1 MKKLISL
8 SLIFVML
15 ISSPLQVLAQEVT
28 FKPAITFEYDY
39 YKPGQTK
46 EYREEFI
53 AKLRANLDHDYENI
67 TKADSNY
74 RSEMLDWKGYIPID
88 ADYYKAYGTVDKVKE
103 AYNDFLYFNIYP
115 KESPYYIDTALK
127 ADKDTTKTF
136 REEDTDILYILNRYE
151 VVSNDIKTLLRNNP
165 ATEAAKVEKFV
176 RKIPTIIFLTILTF
190 WGLEIYGTATAAV
203 EATAAASLEAGVASA
218 KAVKIGSFLAKF
230 GLFVTLTVADIWITD
245 YVAKEA
251 ERFDERLGDLVESVG
266 FHRIMTDSVGDT
278 SLFRAAQQVGGVD
291 KNAKQLLHDTRFYRC
306 FHYWEPWFKNEKLD
320 RKIAEAK
327 VVSDFYDTGIVE
339 HTPAN
344 HKLIAGTL
352 IMAYG
357 KNQEG
362 IPEITDENKDEV
374 LEQIYNQNQYAMDLV
389 RQELLRNYYALR
401 FIRAE
406 LSNIKDPLRFDRA
419 VIDLATTYKVMFVQ
433 SIDNRL
439 IKRRD
444 QSSAT
449 LFPDAFGNSR
459 GVEHEIF
466 YEENPYYEEF
476 EGIDYLAPH
485 VMDNIPYQGLNQKMY
500 MQHELSS
507 SREIPTDIGFDVL
520 GATSTSNTYPTLLSR
535 AQVNFLVQYISI
547 NDREREKAINDD
559 IAARIAKRENSNRK
573 STDFSYLDGTNLTEG
588 QKRAVR
594 SNCGTK

>member
-1 MKKLISL
+1 
-8 SLIFVML
+8 
-15 ISSPLQVLAQEVT
+15 
-28 FKPAITFEYDY
+28 
-39 YKPGQTK
+39 
-46 EYREEFI
+46 
-53 AKLRANLDHDYENI
+53 
-67 TKADSNY
+67 
-74 RSEMLDWKGYIPID
+74 
-88 ADYYKAYGTVDKVKE
+88 
-103 AYNDFLYFNIYP
+103 
-115 KESPYYIDTALK
+115 
-127 ADKDTTKTF
+127 
-136 REEDTDILYILNRYE
+136 
-151 VVSNDIKTLLRNNP
+151 
-165 ATEAAKVEKFV
+165 
-176 RKIPTIIFLTILTF
+176 
-190 WGLEIYGTATAAV
+190 
-203 EATAAASLEAGVASA
+203 
-218 KAVKIGSFLAKF
+218 
-230 GLFVTLTVADIWITD
+230 
-245 YVAKEA
+245 
-251 ERFDERLGDLVESVG
+251 
-266 FHRIMTDSVGDT
+266 
-278 SLFRAAQQVGGVD
+278 
-291 KNAKQLLHDTRFYRC
+291 
-306 FHYWEPWFKNEKLD
+306 
-320 RKIAEAK
+320 
-327 VVSDFYDTGIVE
+327 
-339 HTPAN
+339 
-344 HKLIAGTL
+344 
-352 IMAYG
+352 
-357 KNQEG
+357 
-362 IPEITDENKDEV
+362 
-374 LEQIYNQNQYAMDLV
+374 MDLV